1 MADLFISYARE
12 DRARIEV
19 LATALEAGGQSVW
32 WDRRIVGGDAFAHQ
46 IERELDAAGAVI
58 VVWSA
63 AGARSNWVRDEAAVA
78 AEAGKLIAISL
89 DGSAPPMG
97 FRQFHAID
105 FSNASERNDDPAFN
119 ALAHAVAVR
128 LGDSTSLPP
137 STPSPLKP
145 SPPSTSLAGSPAA
158 GAPGKKAYG
167 DSVPWIA
174 VTSIKVRGDDPDMQD
189 LADDLVDSFASGLA
203 RFSYLKVATH
213 DSAAEAERAGA
224 RYILEGTLRQTGS
237 RLRLSTRLRTTGSA
251 RQVWGEHYNRA
262 FESDTIFELHDDL
275 TDCVITA
282 VADPYG
288 ALMRDLAAPVLEK
301 APEDMTPYEALI
313 RHFVYRQRVTEEDH
327 AIVSRAVELA
337 VERAP
342 GNADLWAALA
352 FCYLEGYNNRYN
364 EQTDAAQ
371 RALQCARRAVE
382 IDPQSGYAQY
392 ALFHANFFTRDI
404 PAARQA
410 AQRAL
415 ELNPRDTDA
424 MVMTG
429 ILTMFLGDWD
439 LGFKRVTRGMKINT
453 NGPGWYWFGGFYHHY
468 KRDEYDEALDYA
480 RRVDMPQYHAYH
492 STLAIALAE
501 CGQLE
506 EARAEVDRFLALWP
520 ASMEAFVENIQRWFF
535 AEPELRER
543 FHQSLVKAG
552 LEFSP
557 DLWRTP

>member
-12 DRARIEV
+12 DRARVEV
-19 LATALEAGGQSVW
+19 LAKALEAGGQSVW
-32 WDRRIVGGDAFAHQ
+32 WDRRIVGGDDFSDH

-58 VVWSA
+58 VAWSA
-63 AGARSNWVRDEAAVA
+63 AGARSHWVRDEAAVA

-89 DGSAPPMG
+89 DGSVPPMG

-105 FSNASERNDDPAFN
+105 FSSASERDEDPAFD

-128 LGDSTSLPP
+128 LG
-137 STPSPLKP
+137 K
-145 SPPSTSLAGSPAA
+145 SPPSTLAQSGPTAPLVGGSPAA
-158 GAPGKKAYG
+158 DGPGEKAYG

-174 VTSIKVRGDDPDMQD
+174 VTSIKVRGDDPDLQD
-189 LADDLVDSFASGLA
+189 LADDLVDSSASGLA

-213 DSAAEAERAGA
+213 GSAAEAERAGA
-224 RYILEGTLRQTGS
+224 RYVLEGTLRQTGS

-251 RQVWGEHYNRA
+251 RQVWGEHYNRP
-262 FESDTIFELHDDL
+262 FDRDTIFDLHDDL
-275 TDCVITA
+275 TDRVVTA

-288 ALMRDLAAPVLEK
+288 ALMRDLAAPVVDK
-301 APEDMTPYEALI
+301 APEDMTPYQALI
-313 RHFVYRQRVTEEDH
+313 RHFVYRQRVTPEDH
-327 AIVSRAVELA
+327 VIAARAVELA

-352 FCYLEGYNNRYN
+352 FSYLEEYINRYN
-364 EQTDAAQ
+364 ERVDAAQ
-371 RALQCARRAVE
+371 RALQSARRAVE
-382 IDPQSGYAQY
+382 IDPQSAYAQY
-392 ALFHANFFTRDI
+392 ALFHASFFTRDV
-404 PAARQA
+404 PAAKLS

-429 ILTMFLGDWD
+429 ILTMFLGEWET
-439 LGFKRVTRGMKINT
+439 GFTRVTRGLQLNT

-468 KRDEYDEALDYA
+468 KRGEYDEALDYA
-480 RRVDMPQYHAYH
+480 RRVNMPQYHACH

-501 CGQLE
+501 CGHVD

-520 ASMEAFVENIQRWFF
+520 ASLEAYADTLQRWFF
-535 AEPELRER
+535 AEPELRKQFR
-543 FHQSLVKAG
+543 NSLAKAG
-552 LEFSP
+552 L
-557 DLWRTP
+557 DLP